1 MSNKSTIFVTFH
13 HLADNEKLIFKLI
26 FSVSERAISRTHQ
39 YRFVDEGQGHA
50 SLIISGTSNISEDN
64 NQALVVQVCDRN
76 EEVEGPVIHRPLIAT
91 RVLSTLDRLV
101 EEHDVSQGVIASG
114 ENAAAQSQ
122 IEDVEND
129 DQHGD
134 VESGGSQ
141 ALVEFSI
148 SEEEASEL
156 AIVHDDTL
164 ANPANREEQQTQD
177 ESPTSEVEP
186 LVQGLP
192 QEEHIGDR
200 DVAPSLTRDEET
212 IQTALVVDDSASVRK
227 QLEIELDLFEVSVDY
242 AEDAER
248 ALDLLAKKHY
258 DVAFLDV
265 VLPDM
270 DGFSICKK
278 IKDDKDSKSTKV
290 IMLTG
295 KASHAD
301 KVRGTLAG
309 CDSYLVKPVGR
320 TTFQATVKKFLKPIE
335 NIQVMEA

>member
-1 MSNKSTIFVTFH
+1 MSEKSTIFVTFND
-13 HLADNEKLIFKLI
+13 LADNEKLIFKLI

-39 YRFVDEGQGHA
+39 YRFVEQGQGQT
-50 SLIISGTSNISEDN
+50 SLIITGTADTTGGDSQS
-64 NQALVVQVCDRN
+64 LVIQVCDRN
-76 EEVEGPVIHRPLIAT
+76 EEMTGPVIHRPLIAT

-101 EEHDVSQGVIASG
+101 DEHGLFQETIASS
-114 ENAAAQSQ
+114 ENAPAQNQGGDMENVAST
-122 IEDVEND
+122 EDADPEGD
-129 DQHGD
+129 D
-134 VESGGSQ
+134 
-141 ALVEFSI
+141 ALIEFSI

-164 ANPANREEQQTQD
+164 ANPANREEQQILD
-177 ESPTSEVEP
+177 ESSTTDVEAM
-186 LVQGLP
+186 VQGVP
-192 QEEHIGDR
+192 QEERIGDR
-200 DVAPSLTRDEET
+200 DVTISSTRDEA

-248 ALDLLAKKHY
+248 ALDLLANKHY

-278 IKDDKDSKSTKV
+278 IKDDKESKSTKV